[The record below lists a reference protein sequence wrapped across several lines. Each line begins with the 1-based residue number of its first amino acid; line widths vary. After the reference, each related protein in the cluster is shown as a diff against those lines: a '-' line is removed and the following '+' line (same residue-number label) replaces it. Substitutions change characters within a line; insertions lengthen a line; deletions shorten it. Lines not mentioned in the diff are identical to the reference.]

1 MVQESFYARLGKA
14 PCSGVQ
20 GLLLTPNDCLGVR
33 VSVEILLQQLPRE
46 RIQLFD
52 AGNSCLL
59 VALGSAVF
67 VKRCVNLTSAKNDAV
82 DFVWFGDG
90 LAMLRVWDDPLELR
104 VASELLNTRSSEGMT
119 KQGFGE
125 EDNES

>member
-1 MVQESFYARLGKA
+1 
-14 PCSGVQ
+14 
-20 GLLLTPNDCLGVR
+20 
-33 VSVEILLQQLPRE
+33 
-46 RIQLFD
+46 
-52 AGNSCLL
+52 
-59 VALGSAVF
+59 VALSSAVF
-67 VKRCVNLTSAKNDAV
+67 VKSCVNLTSAKNDAV